1 MAPAPRTVLAV
12 GAHPDD
18 LEFMMAGTL
27 LLLQRAG
34 LNVHVWNLAN
44 GSCGTV
50 TLPRDEIVAQRTAE
64 AQAAARRLGAV
75 WHPPLVDDLMIH
87 YEPALLA
94 RVAAVV
100 RGVKPDLLL
109 LPSPHDYMED
119 HQNTSRLLVSAAFT
133 RGMRNF
139 ITDPP
144 TEPWAGAMVLY
155 HACPYGLRD
164 GMRQFVRPGQYVDVS
179 AVLAEKRALL
189 AEHRS
194 QKEWLDKSQG
204 LDAYL
209 IAMERMTRELGQ
221 ISGWFAYAEGWRR
234 HSHLGFA
241 PVEQDIL
248 AQILGKQCWV
258 DPEYEASLG

>member
-1 MAPAPRTVLAV
+1 
-12 GAHPDD
+12 
-18 LEFMMAGTL
+18 
-27 LLLQRAG
+27 
-34 LNVHVWNLAN
+34 
-44 GSCGTV
+44 
-50 TLPRDEIVAQRTAE
+50 
-64 AQAAARRLGAV
+64 
-75 WHPPLVDDLMIH
+75 
-87 YEPALLA
+87 
-94 RVAAVV
+94 
-100 RGVKPDLLL
+100 
-109 LPSPHDYMED
+109 
-119 HQNTSRLLVSAAFT
+119 
-133 RGMRNF
+133 
-139 ITDPP
+139 
-144 TEPWAGAMVLY
+144 
-155 HACPYGLRD
+155 
-164 GMRQFVRPGQYVDVS
+164 VDVS